1 MILRPE
7 QPADQSAIHAVHTAA
22 FGPGRVGP
30 VAEALLWDLLLA
42 AGDTIAELC
51 FVCEVDS
58 EVVAHAGVSRA
69 HVDGRRVVALGPIG
83 VLPAHQGLG
92 LGSALVRNLLAAAEA
107 HAEQAVILLGDPA
120 FYGRF
125 GFELTEPYGIDAR
138 VPEWRPYFQLC
149 RLPAWDGSLRGDFH
163 YAPAFSIV

>member
-7 QPADQSAIHAVHTAA
+7 QPTDQSAIHAVHTAA
-22 FGPGRVGP
+22 FRGGRVGE
-30 VAEALLWDLLLA
+30 VAEAVLWDLLLA

-51 FVCEVDS
+51 FVCEVDT

-69 HVDGRRVVALGPIG
+69 DVAGRPVVTLGPIG

-92 LGSALVRNLLAAAEA
+92 FGSALVRNLLAAAEA
-107 HAEQAVILLGDPA
+107 RAEPAVLLLGDPA
-120 FYGRF
+120 FYARF
-125 GFELTEPYGIDAR
+125 GFELTEPYGIDPP
-138 VPEWRPYFQLC
+138 VPEWRPAFQLC
-149 RLPAWDGSLRGDFH
+149 RLPAWDGTLRGDFH